1 MHKISLIL
9 AALLSLTACMNSQPN
24 NLSNA
29 CEIFEERRSW
39 FKAAADAEKR
49 WDVPI
54 SVSMAFI
61 YQESAFRSRAKPARS
76 RILWIIPGPRPSN
89 AYGYA
94 QALDSTWAD
103 YQRSTGN
110 SRAKRTNFGDAVD
123 FVGWYNANSYRR
135 NNIARHD
142 ARDLYLAYHEGNT
155 GFERRSYA
163 DKQWL
168 IDTAAGVQRNADRY
182 QAQIERCAEQL
193 GKNWWQ
199 RLFS

>member
-1 MHKISLIL
+1 MHRISLVL
-9 AALLSLTACMNSQPN
+9 LALLSLSGCINSQPK

-29 CEIFEERRSW
+29 CSIFEENRSW
-39 FKAAADAEKR
+39 VKAAAASEKR
-49 WDVPI
+49 WGVPI

-76 RILWIIPGPRPSN
+76 RILWVIPGPRPSN

-94 QALDSTWAD
+94 QALDSPWAD

-110 SRAKRTNFGDAVD
+110 SRPKRSSCKDAVD

-135 NNIARHD
+135 NNIALHD

-155 GFERRSYA
+155 GFERRTYA

-168 IDTAAGVQRNADRY
+168 IDTAGRVQVNADRY
-182 QAQIERCAEQL
+182 QAQIDRCAQEL

-199 RLFS
+199 RLIS

>member
-1 MHKISLIL
+1 MQKIL
-9 AALLSLTACMNSQPN
+9 ALVLALLSLSACMNSQPQ
-24 NLSNA
+24 NLGDA
-29 CEIFEERRSW
+29 CQIFEDRRSW

-49 WDVPI
+49 WGVPI

-61 YQESAFRSRAKPARS
+61 YQESAFRSRAKPART
-76 RILWIIPGPRPSN
+76 RILWVIPGPRPSN

-110 SRAKRTNFGDAVD
+110 ARAKRSNFDDAVD
-123 FVGWYNANSYRR
+123 FIGWYNANSYRR
-135 NNIARHD
+135 NNIALHD

-155 GFERRSYA
+155 GFARRSYS
-163 DKQWL
+163 DKPWL
-168 IDTAAGVQRNADRY
+168 IDTADRVQANADRY
-182 QAQIERCAEQL
+182 QVQMDRCADEL

>member
-1 MHKISLIL
+1 MHRFSLIAL
-9 AALLSLTACMNSQPN
+9 ALLTLAGCMNSQPK
-24 NLSNA
+24 NLGNA
-29 CEIFEERRSW
+29 CSIFEENRSW
-39 FKAAADAEKR
+39 FRAAADAEKR
-49 WDVPI
+49 WGVPI

-110 SRAKRTNFGDAVD
+110 SRAKRSSFDDAVD

-135 NNIARHD
+135 NNIALHN

-168 IDTAAGVQRNADRY
+168 IDTAGRVQGNADRY
-182 QAQIERCAEQL
+182 QAQIDVCAEEL

>member
-24 NLSNA
+24 NLGNA

-163 DKQWL
+163 DKKWL

>member
-1 MHKISLIL
+1 MQKISLIML
-9 AALLSLTACMNSQPN
+9 ALLSITGCMNGQPN
-24 NLSNA
+24 NVSNA
-29 CEIFEERRSW
+29 CSIFEENRSW
-39 FKAAADAEKR
+39 FKEAAASEKR
-49 WDVPI
+49 WGVPI

-76 RILWIIPGPRPSN
+76 RILWVIPGPRPSN

-94 QALDSTWAD
+94 QALDSTWAE
-103 YQRSTGN
+103 YQSVTGN
-110 SRAKRTNFGDAVD
+110 SRAKRSNFGDAVD
-123 FVGWYNANSYRR
+123 FIGWYNANSYRR
-135 NNIARHD
+135 NNIPLHD

-155 GFERRSYA
+155 GFARRTYA

-168 IDTAAGVQRNADRY
+168 IDTANRVQGNADRY
-182 QAQIERCAEQL
+182 QAQIDLCAEEL